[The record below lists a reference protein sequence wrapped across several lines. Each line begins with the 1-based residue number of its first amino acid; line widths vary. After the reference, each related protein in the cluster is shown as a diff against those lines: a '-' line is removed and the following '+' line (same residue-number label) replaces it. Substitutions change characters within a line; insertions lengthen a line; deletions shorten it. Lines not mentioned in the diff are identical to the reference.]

1 MHAEKKDLF
10 SDSYVTKYSCNDL
23 QTSKNQYGKTDARK
37 PKSKRRLREPGR
49 SRAWKNTR
57 CNSRRPLWC
66 RTQRKKS
73 TKSESRRRLR
83 AGGRPGIA
91 QKSRRRESQPGPDGL
106 LSERLTSEP
115 GRPGSEVKRSDKRP
129 SGPGCDSLRL
139 DFWAIPGRPPALSR
153 RLDSLFVDFF
163 RWVLHHSGLR
173 ELHLVFFQA
182 LDLPGSLSRLLLLG
196 FLASVFPY

>member
-1 MHAEKKDLF
+1 MHERESNPAPYDFLSERLTSELGRPSSEVKRSDKKSKGAGFDSRSCTSEKKDLF

-91 QKSRRRESQPGPDGL
+91 QKSSIGNRNPD
-106 LSERLTSEP
+106 RMAFC
-115 GRPGSEVKRSDKRP
+115 RN
-129 SGPGCDSLRL
+129 
-139 DFWAIPGRPPALSR
+139 A
-153 RLDSLFVDFF
+153 
-163 RWVLHHSGLR
+163 
-173 ELHLVFFQA
+173 
-182 LDLPGSLSRLLLLG
+182 
-196 FLASVFPY
+196 